1 MKHILL
7 SACALSILLT
17 GCASK
22 SKDIKATYV
31 SPIEYQNY
39 SCSQIGK
46 ELKRV
51 NRRLIDVSGAQDDI
65 AGNDAVA
72 MGVGLVLFWPSLF
85 FIAGDDQKEEVG
97 RLKGEYDALE
107 QAAIEKDCDISK
119 DIEKARQAR
128 EEHAQKRAEEEA
140 QYKKDLNN

>member
-1 MKHILL
+1 MKHALL
-7 SACALSILLT
+7 SVCAISVVLA

-31 SPIEYQNY
+31 SLLEYQNY

-51 NRRLIDVSGAQDDI
+51 NRRLIDVSGAQDDT

-85 FIAGDDQKEEVG
+85 FIAGDDQKEEVA

-119 DIEKARQAR
+119 DIEKARQVRA
-128 EEHAQKRAEEEA
+128 EYEKKRAEENS
-140 QYKKDLNN
+140 QYEKDLND